1 MEQIRKLLASL
12 TLRQKITL
20 LVAAAAVVGSL
31 IALTRWRHERD
42 FRPLYTGLS
51 AEDAG
56 PVIEKLRTSGI
67 EYRLADNGTAVLVP
81 SAQVAEVRLQMA
93 TAGLPRSGRIGF
105 ELFDRTN
112 FGATDFSEQ
121 VNYRRALEG
130 ELERSIM
137 ALSEV
142 EQARVHITFP
152 KDSVFL
158 EARQPAKASVMVRL
172 KSGAR
177 LGPASA
183 QAISQL
189 VASAVEGLTPEAVA
203 VLDMQGNLLKV
214 ARRVGGPQSEE
225 AASEAALELRQ
236 RLEKDLLAKIH
247 STLEP
252 LVGPDRFRAGVSVEC
267 DLTSG
272 EQSEEIFDPARS
284 VMVSSQKTEDISGTN
299 LASGVPGTASNL
311 PRPTSRPGTGGLG
324 MTRRTES
331 ISYQASR
338 TVRRTRLP
346 QGTIRRMS
354 IAVLLDHDLRWEGV
368 GPKARRV
375 LDPPPPERLR
385 VIRELI
391 AAATGFNAD
400 RGDQLILESLPFET
414 TLQIPPPEA
423 PSAPA
428 QPPSA
433 WPVPPWLRPLLE
445 GKPVAL
451 VVAAGGLLLL
461 LAGVLWV
468 WRRKRR
474 RRKQVEIQEAL
485 PPGHAQAALEAAP
498 QRDAGEDLGA
508 LLAEQAARKQQLEA
522 EALNALKLSPVTT
535 KKTEILTKHLMEVV
549 KKEPS
554 AAAQILRSWL
564 YESER

>member
-12 TLRQKITL
+12 TLRQKISL
-20 LVAAAAVVGSL
+20 LVVATVVAGAL
-31 IALTRWRHERD
+31 VALTRWRHERD

-51 AEDAG
+51 PEDAG
-56 PVIEKLRTSGI
+56 AVVEKLRTSGV
-67 EYRLADNGTAVLVP
+67 EYRLGDNGTAVLVP

-130 ELERSIM
+130 ELERSVM
-137 ALSEV
+137 ALREV

-152 KDSVFL
+152 KDSVFV

-172 KSGAR
+172 KNGAR
-177 LGPASA
+177 LAPASV

-203 VLDMQGNLLKV
+203 VLDMEGRLLKV
-214 ARRVGGPQSEE
+214 ARRLGGPQAEE
-225 AASEAALELRQ
+225 DSEAALELRQ

-252 LVGPDRFRAGVSVEC
+252 LVGPERFRAGVSVEC

-284 VMVSSQKTEDISGTN
+284 VMVTSQKTEDISGAN

-311 PRPTSRPGTGGLG
+311 PRPTSRPGSGGLG

-368 GPKARRV
+368 GPKARRI
-375 LDPPPPERLR
+375 LEPPSPERLK

-391 AAATGFNAD
+391 AAATGFDAN

-414 TLQIPPPEA
+414 TLQSPPPEA

-428 QPPSA
+428 PPSSA
-433 WPVPPWLRPLLE
+433 GPVPPWFRSLLE
-445 GKPVAL
+445 RNPMVVAG
-451 VVAAGGLLLL
+451 AAGGVLLL
-461 LAGVLWV
+461 LAAVLWL

-474 RRKQVEIQEAL
+474 RRKMVEIQEAL
-485 PPGHAQAALEAAP
+485 PAGQAQAALEAASKP
-498 QRDAGEDLGA
+498 EAGEDLGA
-508 LLAEQAARKQQLEA
+508 ILAEQAARKQQLEA
-522 EALNALKLSPVTT
+522 EALSALKLSPVTT
-535 KKTEILTKHLMEVV
+535 KKTEVLAKHLTEVV
-549 KKEPS
+549 KKEPA

-564 YESER
+564 YETEK